1 MGTSESFSMNS
12 NVSFPESDCS
22 DSELEAV
29 SSLSDDI
36 VSSSSLP
43 TSLSLSQTDRQRRS
57 GIGVFKLGFF
67 SFGVFQWKRVTQLQN
82 WGSGFSGER

>member
-1 MGTSESFSMNS
+1 MNS

-22 DSELEAV
+22 DSELEVV

-43 TSLSLSQTDRQRRS
+43 TSLALSQTDRQRRS
-57 GIGVFKLGFF
+57 GIGVLKLGFF
-67 SFGVFQWKRVTQLQN
+67 SGRLEESDAIAKLGFRV
-82 WGSGFSGER
+82 